1 MQYVPPFHLLSF
13 FGAVTRTDTGI
24 TVPLEAFQMLLR
36 AMFAGEAFDAVW
48 YRRAYPDVAAAIAS
62 GDVPDEITHF
72 VRFGYFENRRP
83 RSFDVDARWYE
94 DTYRDVSLAIRSH
107 VVPDARTHFNNAG
120 YMELR
125 APTPEAGQAFAHFF
139 ESAMRKSAAP
149 TLGHPPRAP
158 ATTGEAADAASPRR
172 ASARA

>member
-13 FGAVTRTDTGI
+13 FGAVTRTDSGI
-24 TVPLEAFQMLLR
+24 TLPLESFQMLLR
-36 AMFAGEAFDAVW
+36 AVFAGEAFDAAW

-72 VRFGYFENRRP
+72 VRFGYFENRHP
-83 RSFDVDARWYE
+83 RGFDVDIRWYE
-94 DTYRDVSLAIRSH
+94 DTYKDVTLAIRSG
-107 VVPDARTHFNNAG
+107 VVPDARSHFNNAG

-125 APTPEAGQAFAHFF
+125 APTPEAERAFAHFF
-139 ESAMRKSAAP
+139 EMATRKSAAP
-149 TLGHPPRAP
+149 HVSHLPRAP
-158 ATTGEAADAASPRR
+158 APSGAADAAAPRR